1 MENSEEKS
9 FYNKIGKILGWD
21 FSKMQCEI
29 MDNSKFQYF
38 NEINKISK
46 NKILLDIGTGGGE
59 KILSNIKNAKL
70 IIGSDFSEEMIKRA
84 RENAKQRDDVKF
96 ILMNSDNIQFPNE
109 FFDIICAR
117 HTPFNSKEVYRTLNN
132 GGTLFSEQVD
142 EDDCI
147 ELKEIFRRGQGYKAE
162 IKQIEKDKQNL
173 KQESFSYIKFYDIIQ
188 KEYYKTEEDL
198 LFLLNNTPIIPNFG
212 QEDGDYEK
220 FNKYVSENT
229 TEKGIYLKRK
239 LYGIIAKKY
248 WKLCYIG
255 V

>member
-1 MENSEEKS
+1 MENSEEKA
-9 FYNKIGKILGWD
+9 FYNKIGKTVGWD

-29 MDNSKFQYF
+29 VDDSEFQYF
-38 NEINKISK
+38 NEINKVSK

-59 KILSNIKNAKL
+59 KILKNIKNTKL

-84 RENAKQRDDVKF
+84 RENAKQRYDVKF

-117 HTPFNSKEVYRTLNN
+117 HTPFDSKEVYRTLNKN
-132 GGTLFSEQVD
+132 GMLFSEQVD

-147 ELKEIFRRGQGYKAE
+147 ELKENFERGQGYQVE

-173 KQESFSYIKFYDIIQ
+173 KRESFSDIKFYDIIQ
-188 KEYYKTEEDL
+188 EEYYKTEEDL

-212 QEDGDYEK
+212 KEEGDYEK
-220 FNKYVSENT
+220 FNKYVRENT
-229 TEKGIYLKRK
+229 TEKGICLKRK
-239 LYGIIAKKY
+239 LYGIIAKK
-248 WKLCYIG
+248 
-255 V
+255 